1 MKKSLSILLL
11 LPVLLLIMGCPVS
24 TSYPIAEPGSEKIDK
39 QLIGIWL
46 NTVSDSLSDV
56 LKVSIARKT
65 ETSYKVLVLEKGTMY
80 AVDTTLFEGYVTKL
94 EGKTFFYLKPE
105 GKTSEFYLYCYKFDD
120 NVLKTYDVGLK
131 EGGLDAVTSTEA
143 FRKEVTASLRHTDC
157 LSGEI
162 TWKKVK

>member
-1 MKKSLSILLL
+1 MKKHLSILLL
-11 LPVLLLIMGCPVS
+11 LPVLLLIVGCPVS
-24 TSYPIAEPGSEKIDK
+24 TSYPIADPGTEKIDN
-39 QLIGIWL
+39 QLIGTWL
-46 NTVSDSLSDV
+46 NTVGDSLSEV

-65 ETSYKVLVLEKGTMY
+65 KTSYNVQVLEKGNMY
-80 AVDTTLFEGYVTKL
+80 VVDTTLFEGYVTKL
-94 EGKTFFYLKPE
+94 EGKTFFFLKPE
-105 GKTSEFYLYCYKFDD
+105 GKTNEFYLYCYKFDD

-143 FRKEVTASLRHTDC
+143 FRKEVTASLRHSDC